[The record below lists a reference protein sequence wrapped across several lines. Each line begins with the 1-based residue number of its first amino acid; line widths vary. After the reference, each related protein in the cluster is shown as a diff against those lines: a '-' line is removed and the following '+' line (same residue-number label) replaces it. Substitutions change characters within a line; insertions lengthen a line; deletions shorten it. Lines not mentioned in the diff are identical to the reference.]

1 MGLDICG
8 DDSIYLPA
16 SGSCDECEQFEQRLT
31 AVEDEMPN
39 KQDKLTAGTNI
50 TIDSNNVISATGG
63 GGGGDSQFIKDVEQ
77 WYNWLQ
83 KIA

>member
-1 MGLDICG
+1 MSVKDFT
-8 DDSIYLPA
+8 S
-16 SGSCDECEQFEQRLT
+16 
-31 AVEDEMPN
+31 
-39 KQDKLTAGTNI
+39 KGT
-50 TIDSNNVISATGG
+50 TGG